1 MKFGLWYDFRCPPH
15 SPLTWQETYAQTLE
29 HIRYAEGLG
38 YDDIWLSE
46 HHFIEDGYLPSL
58 LPVAAAVAAITS
70 RVTIGTNILLAPFHH
85 PVRLAEEAALVD
97 ILSGGASCWAWRWAI
112 GGRSSPASA

>member
-15 SPLTWQETYAQTLE
+15 LPLTWQETYAQTLE
-29 HIRYAEGLG
+29 HIRYVEGLG

-58 LPVAAAVAAITS
+58 LPVAAAGPGKP
-70 RVTIGTNILLAPFHH
+70 VTPRFQ
-85 PVRLAEEAALVD
+85 PPAEPIKLGSH
-97 ILSGGASCWAWRWAI
+97 L
-112 GGRSSPASA
+112 